1 MHTGTHAARIEDPTQ
16 PARIAPMPMPDQ
28 PSSRFFV
35 ALRPDPVSAARL
47 GQFAAELARR
57 CRGRPLAARDLHM
70 TLAFVGE
77 RPVDD
82 AAQLT
87 ALLAGLPELQSH
99 ALALDA
105 IGRFGPALLWIGP
118 SAAPD
123 WMRELSDAVRLRL
136 DAGGIAF
143 DRRPLHPHLTLV
155 RNARD
160 RAAADA
166 STGPARPVVIVPRW
180 RLIVGGS
187 HPAPTPLRRYLWRR
201 LPRPADA

>member
-1 MHTGTHAARIEDPTQ
+1 MQ
-16 PARIAPMPMPDQ
+16 PARIAPTPMPMPDQ
-28 PSSRFFV
+28 PSSRLFV

-47 GQFAAELARR
+47 GRLAAELATR
-57 CRGRPLAARDLHM
+57 CRGRPLAGRDLHL

-77 RPVDD
+77 RHADD
-82 AAQLT
+82 AAQLA
-87 ALLAGLPELQSH
+87 ALLAGLPEQLPH
-99 ALALDA
+99 ELALDA

-123 WMRELSDAVRLRL
+123 WMQALSDAVRQRL

-160 RAAADA
+160 RTAADA
-166 STGPARPVVIVPRW
+166 STGPARPAVIVPRW

-187 HPAPTPLRRYLWRR
+187 HPAPTPLRRYLWRG
-201 LPRPADA
+201 LPRPAGA